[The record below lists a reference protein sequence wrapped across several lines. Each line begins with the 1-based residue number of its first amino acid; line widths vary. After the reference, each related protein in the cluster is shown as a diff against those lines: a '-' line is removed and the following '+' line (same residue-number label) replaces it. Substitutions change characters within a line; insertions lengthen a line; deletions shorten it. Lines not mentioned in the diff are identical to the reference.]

1 MPKVVHVVTTRRF
14 AGVERYVADVAV
26 ETAEH
31 GWDVAVVGGNPAAMR
46 RTLDGRVRWLPG
58 GSSPEAFLSLARAGR
73 ADVCH
78 AHMTKAEA
86 VALIARPSHRAP
98 VVATRHFAAPRGK
111 TRLGGVIAPWIA
123 RGLERQLAVSEYVA
137 GQLEAPPDAVLP
149 NAVHAR
155 PLLWRPEARIV
166 LVLQRLEPE
175 KDTLTALRAW
185 QESGLAEE
193 GWTMRVVGDG
203 SERSDL
209 ERWVAEHGVVGVEFG
224 GWSDEPDAELARAS
238 VLLAPGGQ
246 DSSALA
252 VLEAM
257 SAGVPVVAA
266 AAGGHL
272 ESIGRIDDMPSFA
285 PGDAVAAALG
295 LQAVL
300 DESFRAELSRQ
311 VRAAALARMSLQ
323 EHVDRLLEE
332 YAKAGAGV

>member
-26 ETAEH
+26 ETAAH
-31 GWDVAVVGGNPAAMR
+31 GWDVAVVGGNPAAMP

-58 GSSPEAFLSLARAGR
+58 GSSAEAFFSLARAGR
-73 ADVCH
+73 VDVCH

-86 VALIARPSHRAP
+86 VALAARPLHRAP

-111 TRLGGVIAPWIA
+111 TRLGRVLAPWIA
-123 RGLERQLAVSEYVA
+123 RGLARQLAVSEYVA
-137 GQLEAPPDAVLP
+137 GKLEAPAAAVLP

-155 PLLWRPEARIV
+155 PLLWQQESRVV

-175 KDTLTALRAW
+175 KDTLIALRAW
-185 QESGLAEE
+185 EESGLAGE

-203 SERSDL
+203 SERADL
-209 ERWVAEHGVVGVEFG
+209 EQWVGEHGVAGVEFG

-272 ESIGRIDDMPSFA
+272 ESIGRIGDMPSFA
-285 PGDAVAAALG
+285 PGDAVAAAAG
-295 LQAVL
+295 LRAVSK
-300 DESFRAELSRQ
+300 DSFRAELSRR
-311 VRAAALARMSLQ
+311 VREAALARMTLQ
-323 EHVDRLLEE
+323 EHVERLLEE
-332 YAKAGAGV
+332 YAKAGAS